1 MMPKTPKKID
11 IDSSPKADAKGQYA
25 RTRHGS
31 ANDGVASANPRVLS
45 GKSDGD
51 ATFKSDAKE
60 NERDR
65 RAPSK

>member
-1 MMPKTPKKID
+1 MAKIPGKD
-11 IDSSPKADAKGQYA
+11 EAKSSPQADAKGQYA

-31 ANDGVASANPRVLS
+31 TNDGMASANPRVLS

-51 ATFKSDAKE
+51 ATFKNDAKE

-65 RAPSK
+65 RAPAK